1 MFRRDRNLTL
11 TITLLLVL
19 SGINSSVLIVAT
31 FSDGSTEPV
40 TITVEIPELP
50 SLPVPVPVE
59 EKVQVCAKAPV
70 VKKRI
75 LSRIETHKLSPL
87 FDKNAYLVVGEKAF
101 CTDVLGAAKLSYAL
115 AFGGAAENPEGRTDA
130 LLTPTEN
137 TSGNLIIVGGPAVNP
152 VAIQYGAY
160 FRISYEWNPDE
171 SYKINAD
178 CKSIYLD
185 LRKYPQEDVCIV
197 YLREYRGRNVLM
209 VWGYGWQGTYAGS
222 IFAADPDTW
231 EMYPD
236 VRMFLMRWKDTN
248 NDGLV
253 QQEEIVVETYVK

>member
-1 MFRRDRNLTL
+1 MHRRERNLTL

-31 FSDGSTEPV
+31 LSDGGTEPV

-50 SLPVPVPVE
+50 SLPVPVEE
-59 EKVQVCAKAPV
+59 EKVQVCEAAPV
-70 VKKRI
+70 VQKRI

-160 FRISYEWNPDE
+160 FRIRYEWNPDE

-236 VRMFLMRWKDTN
+236 VRMFLLRWKDTN
-248 NDGLV
+248 SDGLV

>member
-1 MFRRDRNLTL
+1 MYRRDRNVTL
-11 TITLLLVL
+11 IITLLLVF

-31 FSDGSTEPV
+31 LYDSGTEPV

-50 SLPVPVPVE
+50 SVPVPVE
-59 EKVQVCAKAPV
+59 KEKVQVCEATPV
-70 VKKRI
+70 VQKRI
-75 LSRIETHKLSPL
+75 LSRNATHKLSPL
-87 FDKNAYLVVGEKAF
+87 FDKNVFLVVGEKAF

-137 TSGNLIIVGGPAVNP
+137 ISGNLIIVGGPAVNP

-160 FRISYEWNPDE
+160 FRISYEWNPDD

-222 IFAADPDTW
+222 IFAADPNTW
-231 EMYPD
+231 ETYPD
-236 VRMFLMRWKDTN
+236 VRMFLLRWKDTN

-253 QQEEIVVETYVK
+253 QQGEIVVETYVT